1 VLPRLDIGGFSDR
14 GSNPLVIQA
23 SSTDSLDLLRDP
35 AEGEL
40 MTKEDFN
47 ALIDV
52 NTMVDSYVAEKLSK
66 SAEHRTLLKLSNL
79 VTKTKGSL
87 DVKRS

>member
-1 VLPRLDIGGFSDR
+1 
-14 GSNPLVIQA
+14 
-23 SSTDSLDLLRDP
+23 
-35 AEGEL
+35 